1 MVMLLVTVASCDS
14 CCDGAADGACVYA
27 CASRTWTSGVG
38 SWCEK
43 LLKTLNDQLSQLLSR
58 CSYSA
63 TKRRSWRRSCD
74 SVYV

>member
-1 MVMLLVTVASCDS
+1 MELVMRVQAEHGPRGLEA
-14 CCDGAADGACVYA
+14 G
-27 CASRTWTSGVG
+27 
-38 SWCEK
+38 CEK